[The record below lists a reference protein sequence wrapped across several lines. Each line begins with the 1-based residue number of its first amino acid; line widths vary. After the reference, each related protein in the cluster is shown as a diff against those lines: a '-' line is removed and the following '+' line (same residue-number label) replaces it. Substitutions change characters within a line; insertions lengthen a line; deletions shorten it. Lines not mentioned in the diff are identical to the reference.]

1 MMIEVLAADAGCKEW
16 LASHALDGV
25 PRRAITTWCLKMQGI
40 SSLLVHTHTH
50 TCAYIHKEQVVLA
63 QSQTN
68 IISRKP
74 SPTIDVHLICSD
86 VSDVRPTNQR
96 PAANRRV
103 ASGTN
108 NVLVGVYYSLPDS

>member
-1 MMIEVLAADAGCKEW
+1 MVFEDARDQFFTG
-16 LASHALDGV
+16 A
-25 PRRAITTWCLKMQGI
+25 
-40 SSLLVHTHTH
+40 HTH